1 MRIVSNIQ
9 RKINMT
15 TQEFIFDA
23 PLFCKVA
30 GEEAD
35 VILKDLKGY
44 LGFKVDGFNAQK
56 GVESTYT
63 ISSELNCRSNIGAF
77 YANSV
82 RHSLF
87 EYTEPWYVT
96 LKCGRYEDKIDIM
109 LVANS
114 EKHYIMK
121 VGQYPTI
128 ADMHKAQI
136 KQYKSVLSN
145 DEMKEFTRAIGLA
158 ASGVGIGSFVYLR
171 RIFENQIEEAYN
183 IALEN
188 DDVLEE
194 EFFRMRMDEKIEALK
209 NYLPEALV
217 EARSIYGILSKG
229 IHFLTEEE
237 CLMHFDVVRKGLEMI
252 LDDKLEQKKKAEK
265 LKQTMASISAL
276 KAKLKQEDKKG

>member
-1 MRIVSNIQ
+1 
-9 RKINMT
+9 MT
-15 TQEFIFDA
+15 TQEFIFDE
-23 PLFCKVA
+23 PLYHKI
-30 GEEAD
+30 GGDEAKQIIED
-35 VILKDLKGY
+35 LTSVITLK
-44 LGFKVDGFNAQK
+44 FDGFNAQRRI
-56 GVESTYT
+56 ESTYSVWHKLSCRHNLEYRSST
-63 ISSELNCRSNIGAF
+63 DISI
-77 YANSV
+77 
-82 RHSLF
+82 HKLF
-87 EYTEPWYVT
+87 QKTETWYVT
-96 LKCGRYEDKIDIM
+96 LRCGRYNDEIEIMILID
-109 LVANS
+109 AE
-114 EKHYIMK
+114 EKSIMK

-136 KQYKSVLSN
+136 KQYKSVLSG

-229 IHFLTEEE
+229 IHSLTEEE

-265 LKQTMASISAL
+265 RKQTMASISAL
-276 KAKLKQEDKKG
+276 KAKLEQEEKKG